1 LITSLQEI
9 VRNRWYTMPS
19 TTEIKEDSYIR
30 HLPYST
36 VRYLSS
42 HLDPDQLWK
51 KFVVHVPKKLDAQI
65 FQERYSTMQVKLFEE
80 RGNKPNGSPTRS
92 IIDDWGTQNARVKHL
107 IKALTEGELYAA
119 ADYISVKVLKQDPVT
134 RNTNASLLSFDSDS
148 FQNLSLPSPGT
159 NIDCNAEKKFP
170 GSKDISD
177 LTGKTGTD
185 NNSTSIPGSE
195 DIRSLHINSYDSFPS
210 NDPFAA
216 AIIKPPSRIHKD
228 DIVLPVILP
237 QEKMQEFTYKTLSQ
251 ITNGFDDRVV
261 LDGGRIIGSGGFGNV
276 YLGIPSNGYKV
287 AVKTLK
293 VDQEEAMMI
302 KQFQTELETLSKYR
316 HENIVPFLG
325 FSVDGREKCLVYQ
338 YMPNGSLEDRL
349 CCLNKTE
356 PLSWELRVKISQGTA
371 EGIVYLNNN
380 KLVHRDIKSANVLL
394 DEDFSPKVGDFA
406 TVRVAPSG
414 SGISSAVSTKLVIGT
429 SAYMAPEAP
438 RFDISAKLDSFAF
451 GVVLLELLTGL
462 PPLDSDRSESD
473 LLSYIQENCDDD
485 ISDYLDEKAGD
496 WDIKVANTLYHM
508 SQKCVETRKK
518 DRVLVSDILPELDI
532 LVETKLS

>member
-1 LITSLQEI
+1 
-9 VRNRWYTMPS
+9 
-19 TTEIKEDSYIR
+19 
-30 HLPYST
+30 
-36 VRYLSS
+36 
-42 HLDPDQLWK
+42 
-51 KFVVHVPKKLDAQI
+51 
-65 FQERYSTMQVKLFEE
+65 
-80 RGNKPNGSPTRS
+80 
-92 IIDDWGTQNARVKHL
+92 
-107 IKALTEGELYAA
+107 
-119 ADYISVKVLKQDPVT
+119 
-134 RNTNASLLSFDSDS
+134 
-148 FQNLSLPSPGT
+148 
-159 NIDCNAEKKFP
+159 
-170 GSKDISD
+170 
-177 LTGKTGTD
+177 
-185 NNSTSIPGSE
+185 
-195 DIRSLHINSYDSFPS
+195 
-210 NDPFAA
+210 
-216 AIIKPPSRIHKD
+216 
-228 DIVLPVILP
+228 
-237 QEKMQEFTYKTLSQ
+237 
-251 ITNGFDDRVV
+251 
-261 LDGGRIIGSGGFGNV
+261 
-276 YLGIPSNGYKV
+276 
-287 AVKTLK
+287 